1 MKQWILNICLFMVI
15 YSCQSDKIKTYMGE
29 EISYKDSVFL
39 DIQGNL
45 NHHDTMRKHAD
56 TWVRALTRM
65 ERHHTILNNQFVWN
79 MKNGA
84 QVKVS
89 DNLYDF
95 IIRWWERENARLK
108 TGNYGLWY
116 IEGNRYVTVLIR
128 DTTSD
133 HY

>member
-1 MKQWILNICLFMVI
+1 
-15 YSCQSDKIKTYMGE
+15 
-29 EISYKDSVFL
+29 
-39 DIQGNL
+39 
-45 NHHDTMRKHAD
+45 MRKHAD

-84 QVKVS
+84 QVKIS

-116 IEGNRYVTVLIR
+116 IGGNRYCTVLIR

>member
-15 YSCQSDKIKTYMGE
+15 YSCQSDKIKTYMGD

-65 ERHHTILNNQFVWN
+65 EGTILF
-79 MKNGA
+79 
-84 QVKVS
+84 
-89 DNLYDF
+89 
-95 IIRWWERENARLK
+95 
-108 TGNYGLWY
+108 
-116 IEGNRYVTVLIR
+116 
-128 DTTSD
+128 
-133 HY
+133 